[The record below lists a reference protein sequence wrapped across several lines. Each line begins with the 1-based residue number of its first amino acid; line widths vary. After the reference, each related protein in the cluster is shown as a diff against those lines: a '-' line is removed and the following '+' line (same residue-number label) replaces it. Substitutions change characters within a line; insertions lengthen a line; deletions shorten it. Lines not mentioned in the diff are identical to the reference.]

1 MTTRQLVRQW
11 EYWLNRSVN
20 AQTVFDLRLCAE
32 SLSESEALL
41 YDRLYTIVRS
51 L

>member
-1 MTTRQLVRQW
+1 MTKTQLVKQW
-11 EYWLNRSVN
+11 EYWLYRTMN
-20 AQTVFDLRLCAE
+20 ATTVYDLRLCLT

-41 YDRLYTIVRS
+41 YDHVYSILRS